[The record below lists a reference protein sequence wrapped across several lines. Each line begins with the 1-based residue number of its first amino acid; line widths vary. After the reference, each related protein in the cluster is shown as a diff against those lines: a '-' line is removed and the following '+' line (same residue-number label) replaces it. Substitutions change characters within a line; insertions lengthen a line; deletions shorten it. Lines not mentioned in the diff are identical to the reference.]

1 MKTFAQLVNEQLDA
15 VQEVFPW
22 DVEERLDKGDAPML
36 LDIREESEF
45 SAMRIAGSLNVPRG
59 ILESAC
65 EYDYEETVREL
76 VEKHTGPLE
85 DDAIE
90 SSLSRNGRFVSVTIT
105 VIAESREQLD
115 NIYRDATAHDDVIMA
130 L

>member
-1 MKTFAQLVNEQLDA
+1 MSDESVMTFPCS
-15 VQEVFPW
+15 FPIK
-22 DVEERLDKGDAPML
+22 LMG
-36 LDIREESEF
+36 RETGEF
-45 SAMRIAGSLNVPRG
+45 RH
-59 ILESAC
+59 
-65 EYDYEETVREL
+65 TVRGL

-105 VIAESREQLD
+105 VVAESREQLD

>member
-1 MKTFAQLVNEQLDA
+1 MSDDSIMKFPCSFPIKLMGRETA
-15 VQEVFPW
+15 VFRQTA
-22 DVEERLDKGDAPML
+22 RK
-36 LDIREESEF
+36 
-45 SAMRIAGSLNVPRG
+45 
-59 ILESAC
+59 
-65 EYDYEETVREL
+65 L
-76 VEKHTGPLE
+76 VEKHTGPLD

>member
-1 MKTFAQLVNEQLDA
+1 MSDDSVMTFPCS
-15 VQEVFPW
+15 FPIK
-22 DVEERLDKGDAPML
+22 LMG
-36 LDIREESEF
+36 RETAIF
-45 SAMRIAGSLNVPRG
+45 RQTAR
-59 ILESAC
+59 
-65 EYDYEETVREL
+65 TL
-76 VEKHTGPLE
+76 VEKHTGPLD

-105 VIAESREQLD
+105 VVAESREQLD

>member
-1 MKTFAQLVNEQLDA
+1 MSDDSVMTFPCS
-15 VQEVFPW
+15 FPIKLMGRET
-22 DVEERLDKGDAPML
+22 EEFRQTA
-36 LDIREESEF
+36 
-45 SAMRIAGSLNVPRG
+45 
-59 ILESAC
+59 
-65 EYDYEETVREL
+65 REL
-76 VEKHTGPLE
+76 VEKHTGPLG

-90 SSLSRNGRFVSVTIT
+90 SALSRNGRFVSVTIT

>member
-1 MKTFAQLVNEQLDA
+1 MSGESVMTFPCS
-15 VQEVFPW
+15 FPIKLMG
-22 DVEERLDKGDAPML
+22 R
-36 LDIREESEF
+36 
-45 SAMRIAGSLNVPRG
+45 
-59 ILESAC
+59 ESAAFR
-65 EYDYEETVREL
+65 ETVKAL
-76 VEKHTGPLE
+76 VENHTGPLD

-105 VIAESREQLD
+105 VVAESREQLD

>member
-1 MKTFAQLVNEQLDA
+1 MSDDPVMTFPCS
-15 VQEVFPW
+15 FPIK
-22 DVEERLDKGDAPML
+22 LMG
-36 LDIREESEF
+36 RETDEF
-45 SAMRIAGSLNVPRG
+45 RQTA
-59 ILESAC
+59 
-65 EYDYEETVREL
+65 REL
-76 VEKHTGPLE
+76 VEKHTAPLD

-90 SSLSRNGRFVSVTIT
+90 SALSRNGRFVSVTIT

>member
-1 MKTFAQLVNEQLDA
+1 MGDESIMTFPCS
-15 VQEVFPW
+15 FPIK
-22 DVEERLDKGDAPML
+22 LMG
-36 LDIREESEF
+36 RETDEF
-45 SAMRIAGSLNVPRG
+45 RR
-59 ILESAC
+59 
-65 EYDYEETVREL
+65 TVRKL

-85 DDAIE
+85 DDAVE

>member
-1 MKTFAQLVNEQLDA
+1 MKTFAQLVNEQLGA

-22 DVEERLDKGDAPML
+22 DVEERLDKGEAPML

-76 VEKHTGPLE
+76 VEKHTGPL
-85 DDAIE
+85 DDAAVQA
-90 SSLSRNGRFVSVTIT
+90 SLSRNGRFVSVTIT

>member
-1 MKTFAQLVNEQLDA
+1 MSNGFVME
-15 VQEVFPW
+15 FPCSFPIK
-22 DVEERLDKGDAPML
+22 LMG
-36 LDIREESEF
+36 RETAEF
-45 SAMRIAGSLNVPRG
+45 RQTARR
-59 ILESAC
+59 
-65 EYDYEETVREL
+65 L
-76 VEKHTGPLE
+76 VEKHTGPLD

-90 SSLSRNGRFVSVTIT
+90 SALSRNGRFVSVTIT